1 MVTSDFYEVPE
12 EGMAVTTITTR
23 SIQFLEDMIDQ
34 GLMDYVPMLD
44 GDVTVTIEYDTDAR
58 AAVMTIN
65 QME

>member
-1 MVTSDFYEVPE
+1 
-12 EGMAVTTITTR
+12 MAVTTITTR